1 MSEIRFADA
10 LDGWAYGP
18 ALYATHDGAATW
30 ARVNVGGSV
39 VALETAGGYVD
50 AVVSSCPLPTECHGT
65 LRLEQARA
73 TGGPFTTVLSG
84 PAGQVGS
91 VDAPDLTLRPPAGF
105 VILGHGTSPG
115 TAWLDAT
122 ENLSNPHGWNR
133 FLDPC
138 AGTGFELTSMV
149 APTSTVLYSLCSG
162 NGAMGSSTK
171 LAVVTENGH
180 ARVTGRAPLPG
191 AGGTLAATS
200 TGTLVIASAS
210 GASWLYRSTDA
221 GHTWVTAQS
230 YPDGG
235 IGFND
240 LGFTTDTQ
248 GIVIHGRPSPPPGT
262 DQLLITHNAGT
273 TWQALS
279 FG

>member
-1 MSEIRFADA
+1 VSEIRFADT

-18 ALYATHDGAATW
+18 ALYATHDGAANW

-50 AVVSSCPLPTECHGT
+50 AVVSSCPPPTECHGT

-73 TGGPFTTVLSG
+73 TGGPFTTLLSG

-91 VDAPDLTLRPPAGF
+91 VDAPELTLQPPAGF
-105 VILGHGTSPG
+105 VILGHGASPDI
-115 TAWLDAT
+115 AWLDAT
-122 ENLSNPHGWNR
+122 ADLSNPHGWNR
-133 FLDPC
+133 FPDPC
-138 AGTGFELTSMV
+138 AGTGFALTSMV
-149 APTSTVLYSLCSG
+149 APTSTVLSSLCSG

-210 GASWLYRSTDA
+210 GASWLYRSTDG
-221 GHTWVTAQS
+221 GHTWATALD

-248 GIVIHGRPSPPPGT
+248 GIVIHGRPRAHHPAPIS
-262 DQLLITHNAGT
+262 
-273 TWQALS
+273 S
-279 FG
+279 S